1 MKIIAN
7 YTPTS
12 EPPKLTLV
20 IHDAPHRRMHVKVI
34 EQYRMALRAALAK
47 IGIVGVIEH
56 QIEVWVLFI
65 NPSSPDL
72 GNLYL
77 ALEQAMDDATLT
89 KLGDR
94 RSSRREITMEVRSRR
109 GSVAVSK
116 TEGAF
121 GHGVRIYPASA
132 ISRQIGCTSTTR
144 PSTSG
149 AQFIAG

>member
-89 KLGDR
+89 KPGIIRDDALIVEQ
-94 RSSRREITMEVRSRR
+94 SSRIWFN
-109 GSVAVSK
+109 
-116 TEGAF
+116 GAKKK
-121 GHGVRIYPASA
+121 
-132 ISRQIGCTSTTR
+132 
-144 PSTSG
+144 
-149 AQFIAG
+149 